1 MACELRPKTSNAL
14 LYAFAKEV
22 TRNSNVH
29 RDESCARFDRS
40 ELKTEQSQVRS
51 EAIHIVGLR
60 SDLADV
66 HVLERNP

>member
-1 MACELRPKTSNAL
+1 MRCSTHSPKRLARS
-14 LYAFAKEV
+14 
-22 TRNSNVH
+22 H
-29 RDESCARFDRS
+29 RAECARFDRS
-40 ELKTEQSQVRS
+40 ELKTEQFQGRS